1 MIGVRLDGS
10 CPKGWEPCSNQLN
23 CAPESPDLRIGP
35 RKRAWI
41 LLTNS
46 GKNAGPA
53 GQYASIGQRSHG
65 MREQVEAEYSTIGR
79 LVHVVA
85 ERRSGMKNIGPV
97 SRKWLA
103 EVGIYT
109 VEELRTAGSI
119 PTYLM
124 LKEMYPE
131 SVSLNL
137 LWGLE
142 AAIRDIDWRDL
153 TETDKDELK
162 KKLR

>member
-1 MIGVRLDGS
+1 
-10 CPKGWEPCSNQLN
+10 
-23 CAPESPDLRIGP
+23 
-35 RKRAWI
+35 
-41 LLTNS
+41 
-46 GKNAGPA
+46 
-53 GQYASIGQRSHG
+53 
-65 MREQVEAEYSTIGR
+65 
-79 LVHVVA
+79 
-85 ERRSGMKNIGPV
+85 MKNIGPV

-109 VEELRTAGSI
+109 VEELRTAGAI

-131 SVSLNL
+131 RVSLNL